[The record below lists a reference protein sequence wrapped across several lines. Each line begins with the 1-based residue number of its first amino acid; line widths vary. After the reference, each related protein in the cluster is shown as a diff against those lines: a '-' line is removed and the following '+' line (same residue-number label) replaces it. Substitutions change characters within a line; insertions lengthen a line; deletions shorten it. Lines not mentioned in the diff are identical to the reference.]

1 MELSKEDD
9 FNTALTQLQTT
20 LQLLLVDGQR
30 CADQA
35 EGIFSNSIDY
45 HRIEIQM
52 SRLAFLISFEDEY
65 RKALKVNDAFEW
77 AHSGIGLI
85 LMHVRRDYD
94 AAERAFR
101 VSQT

>member
-1 MELSKEDD
+1 MSEHVGGTSNEDD

-35 EGIFSNSIDY
+35 EGMFSNIIEC

-52 SRLAFLISFEDEY
+52 P
-65 RKALKVNDAFEW
+65 
-77 AHSGIGLI
+77 G
-85 LMHVRRDYD
+85 
-94 AAERAFR
+94 
-101 VSQT
+101 